1 MRLKLKAPP
10 QPLESVEQEALFEWV
25 AVMERQIPEL
35 ALLHHIPNGGFRF
48 KSTAAAMK
56 RQGVRPGIPDLSLPV
71 ARGRFNGLYIEL
83 KRKGEGKATTDN
95 QDWWISA
102 LRTEGYRA
110 EVCEGWEA
118 ARDVLVEYLRLDMQH
133 SMV

>member
-1 MRLKLKAPP
+1 MTTRPKRLRLKAPP
-10 QPLESVEQEALFEWV
+10 PPLESVEQEALFQWV

-56 RQGVRPGIPDLSLPV
+56 RQGVRPGVPDLCLPV
-71 ARGRFNGLYIEL
+71 ARGRFHGLDIEL
-83 KRKGEGKATTDN
+83 KRKGEGKATTEN

-102 LRTEGYRA
+102 LRAEGYRV

-118 ARDVLVEYLRLDMQH
+118 ARETILGYLRLQR
-133 SMV
+133 